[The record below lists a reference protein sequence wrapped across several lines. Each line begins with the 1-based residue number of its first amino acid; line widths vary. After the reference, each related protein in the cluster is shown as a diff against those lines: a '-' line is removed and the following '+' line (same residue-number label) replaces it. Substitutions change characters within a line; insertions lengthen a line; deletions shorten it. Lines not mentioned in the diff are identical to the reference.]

1 MKKRIEVIMALALL
15 IGAYFFVREGA
26 HMVESMKART
36 GEVCIVID
44 AGHGGD
50 DPGKIGINKA
60 KEKDINL
67 KIAKELQGLLEKD
80 GIKIVMTRTDEGGLY
95 QQSSKNKKVEDMRRR
110 CEIITEAKPVFT
122 VSIHQNS
129 YPEESVK
136 GAQVFY
142 YGQSGEGKKLAEVLQ
157 KTLVE
162 QLDPQNHRQA
172 KANESYFLLKKTPS
186 PTVIVECGFLSNSGE
201 AALLTTEE
209 YQKKVANAVRDGIL
223 EYLGRGAAGTSGKQE
238 GNKPEAVESQEK
250 NRPGET
256 GQQGEN
262 TPEASGQEKE
272 NTPEASGQQEESTPE
287 ASGQQGD

>member
-1 MKKRIEVIMALALL
+1 MKKRIEVIMALVLL
-15 IGAYFFVREGA
+15 IGAYFFAREGA

-67 KIAKELQGLLEKD
+67 QIAKELQGLLEKE

-95 QQSSKNKKVEDMRRR
+95 QQSSNSKKVEDMRKR

-142 YGQSGEGKKLAEVLQ
+142 YGQSVEGKSWRKHC
-157 KTLVE
+157 K
-162 QLDPQNHRQA
+162 RQW
-172 KANESYFLLKKTPS
+172 
-186 PTVIVECGFLSNSGE
+186 
-201 AALLTTEE
+201 
-209 YQKKVANAVRDGIL
+209 
-223 EYLGRGAAGTSGKQE
+223 
-238 GNKPEAVESQEK
+238 
-250 NRPGET
+250 
-256 GQQGEN
+256 
-262 TPEASGQEKE
+262 
-272 NTPEASGQQEESTPE
+272 
-287 ASGQQGD
+287 